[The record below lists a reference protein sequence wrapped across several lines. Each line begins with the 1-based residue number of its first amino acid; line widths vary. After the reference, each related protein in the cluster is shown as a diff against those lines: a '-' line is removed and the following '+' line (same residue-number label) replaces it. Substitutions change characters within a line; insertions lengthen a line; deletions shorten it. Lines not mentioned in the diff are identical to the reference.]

1 MSLNDGYQSGA
12 SPVSTPQS
20 KLTADLDPNFFF
32 QLDDWQNLSE
42 IKKYYYLIKENG
54 AFRNLWLAD
63 VVSQFGD
70 W

>member
-1 MSLNDGYQSGA
+1 MSLNDGYHSGA
-12 SPVSTPQS
+12 SP
-20 KLTADLDPNFFF
+20 
-32 QLDDWQNLSE
+32 LDDWQNLSE